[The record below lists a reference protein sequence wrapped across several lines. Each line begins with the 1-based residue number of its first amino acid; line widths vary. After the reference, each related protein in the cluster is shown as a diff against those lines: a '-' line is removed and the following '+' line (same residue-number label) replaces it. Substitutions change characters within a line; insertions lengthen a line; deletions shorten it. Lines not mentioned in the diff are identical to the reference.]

1 MNAAALTTTPKPAL
15 SESGVRLLWISL
27 LVIVLDQFTKELIL
41 RYFDHHDRMALLPFL
56 EFVRAHNLGAAWSM
70 LADAGG
76 WQRWAFSGLAT
87 VVSLGLMIW
96 LRHLST
102 VTQRLL
108 AFGIA
113 LIVGGAIGNLI
124 DRVRLGAV
132 TDFVHVYWGS
142 WSFPA
147 FNVADAA
154 ISIGAACVILDS
166 LIDEVRARRAAKAA
180 GGGG

>member
-1 MNAAALTTTPKPAL
+1 MNATTLATSPKPAFA
-15 SESGVRLLWISL
+15 ESGLKLLWISL
-27 LVIVLDQFTKELIL
+27 VVIVLDQFTKELIL
-41 RYFDHHDRMALLPFL
+41 RYFDHHDRMPLLPFL
-56 EFVRAHNLGAAWSM
+56 EFVRAHNTGAAWSM
-70 LADAGG
+70 LDDAGG

-87 VVSLGLMIW
+87 VVSVGLVFW
-96 LRHLST
+96 LRSISL

-108 AFGIA
+108 ALGIA
-113 LIVGGAIGNLI
+113 FIVGGAIGNLI
-124 DRVRLGAV
+124 DRLRLGAV
-132 TDFVHVYWGS
+132 TDFVHVYSGS

-180 GGGG
+180 GGQG